1 MKLSRELKIGIVAII
16 TIAFMI
22 WGLNFLKGINIFK
35 STDEYYSTYND
46 IGGLIESG
54 IVYLRGFKV
63 GNVGGI
69 VYDAKG
75 SGKIVVK
82 FELKE
87 RVKIPVNS
95 VFQIYSSSLVSG
107 IKDVRLILAEGSKYY
122 KPGDTVPGELD
133 RGLDAK
139 IDPITKQTMVAISK
153 IDTVVGSLARILDEQ
168 RVSEIK
174 QTIGQVGGITSSLDS
189 NLRDGGALDN
199 SFKNLEAITDNLK
212 QSNQELRNIISN
224 FSAVS
229 DSLADSQLKSAINK
243 ADSTLASTSIIL
255 AKVESGQGTLGMLV
269 NNDTLYNNLK
279 DVTESLDL
287 LLKDLREHPKRYVH
301 FSLFGKKDKTIK
313 QKEE

>member
-35 STDEYYSTYND
+35 STDEYYSTYQD

-63 GNVGGI
+63 GNVGEI
-69 VYDAKG
+69 KYDAKG
-75 SGKIVVK
+75 SGKIIVK
-82 FELKE
+82 YELKE

-107 IKDVRLILAEGSKYY
+107 IKDVRLNLAEGSKYY

-133 RGLDAK
+133 RGLEAM
-139 IDPITKQTMVAISK
+139 IDPIKEQTMLAISK

-168 RVSEIK
+168 RISEIK
-174 QTIGQVGGITSSLDS
+174 QTVGHVKNITTSLDR
-189 NLRDGGALDN
+189 NLSDGGPLDS
-199 SFKNLEAITDNLK
+199 SFENLESITENLK

-224 FSAVS
+224 ISSVS
-229 DSLADSQLKSAINK
+229 DSISESQLKSAINK
-243 ADSTLASTSIIL
+243 AGSTLESTSKIL
-255 AKVESGQGTLGMLV
+255 TKVESGEGTLGMLV
-269 NNDTLYNNLK
+269 NNDTLYTNLK

-301 FSLFGKKDKTIK
+301 FSLFGKKDKR
-313 QKEE
+313 